1 MLQGR
6 GGPLLE
12 GSSGGS
18 VRGTAVLSC
27 PHCLKT
33 FMGPGRHQLYDRH
46 VIVHTGER
54 PFTCPH
60 CTYRANQLSNLR
72 RHGLAVRLGD
82 VASLVCPVCGKAFGG
97 RNRRQ
102 ILERH
107 IATHTGHK
115 PHTCPHCPFRSSR
128 QDTLKIHVARMHKN
142 QTPGSSGNREIQ
154 PRMRN
159 SSPRAMRDM
168 MLFEPG
174 TLLHEVSLQQREVSQ
189 QREAPHQEAQTVTA
203 SLQFS
208 RPPL

>member
-1 MLQGR
+1 MA
-6 GGPLLE
+6 E
-12 GSSGGS
+12 C
-18 VRGTAVLSC
+18 SC
-27 PHCLKT
+27 V
-33 FMGPGRHQLYDRH
+33 FQ
-46 VIVHTGER
+46 
-54 PFTCPH
+54 
-60 CTYRANQLSNLR
+60 
-72 RHGLAVRLGD
+72 GLAVRLGD

-142 QTPGSSGNREIQ
+142 QTAGSSSNREIQ

-159 SSPRAMRDM
+159 SSPRALRDM

-174 TLLHEVSLQQREVSQ
+174 TLLHEVSLQQQEVSQ
-189 QREAPHQEAQTVTA
+189 QRETPHQEAQTVSA